1 MVGFGAAWWLRLAGS
16 GSPYLYRMA
25 LITLAIVEDDGVL
38 VKVLRA
44 YFAQQPDIRL
54 VLVAHSAEDLLEQLE
69 VALPPRVL
77 LLDIGLP
84 GLSGTD
90 VLPLLKDKYPALEV
104 IMLTVHEQVE
114 HVYQALCC
122 GATGYLTKGTPLDQF
137 APAVREVAR
146 GGAPMS
152 RAVSRKVLAH
162 FRPTHAAL
170 LTPREQQVLQGIV
183 DGLSDK
189 QISTR
194 LDLSTLT
201 VRTHVKH
208 VYRKM
213 HVNSRTQL
221 LSQHL
226 RGVI

>member
-1 MVGFGAAWWLRLAGS
+1 MQLIRLAV
-16 GSPYLYRMA
+16 
-25 LITLAIVEDDGVL
+25 VEDDAVL

-44 YFAQQPDIRL
+44 YFGQQADIGL
-54 VLVAHSAEDLLEQLE
+54 VFVGASVEELLAELDEGLL
-69 VALPPRVL
+69 PHVL

-84 GLSGTD
+84 GISGTQA
-90 VLPLLKDKYPALEV
+90 LPLLKDKYPALEV
-104 IMLTVHEQVE
+104 IMFTAYEDVE
-114 HVYQALCC
+114 HIYQALCC
-122 GATGYLTKGTPLDQF
+122 GATGYLTKGTPLEQLG
-137 APAVREVAR
+137 AGVREVAR

-152 RAVSRKVLAH
+152 RAVSRKVLGH
-162 FRPTHAAL
+162 FRPTPATHTAQ

-189 QISTR
+189 EISTR

-208 VYRKM
+208 VYRKL

-226 RGVI
+226 RGIV

>member
-1 MVGFGAAWWLRLAGS
+1 MD
-16 GSPYLYRMA
+16 
-25 LITLAIVEDDGVL
+25 LITLGVVEDDAVL

-54 VLVAHSAEDLLEQLE
+54 VLVARSAEELLAELDE
-69 VALPPRVL
+69 GLVPRVL
-77 LLDIGLP
+77 LLDLGLP
-84 GLSGTD
+84 GLSGTQ
-90 VLPLLKDKYPALEV
+90 VLPLLKEKYPALEV
-104 IMLTVHEQVE
+104 IAFTAHEDVE

-122 GATGYLTKGTPLDQF
+122 GATGYLTKGTPLELL

-162 FRPTHAAL
+162 FRPTPATHTAL

-189 QISTR
+189 QISAR

-226 RGVI
+226 RGLV

>member
-1 MVGFGAAWWLRLAGS
+1 MSV
-16 GSPYLYRMA
+16 
-25 LITLAIVEDDGVL
+25 ITLGLVEDNAVL
-38 VKVLRA
+38 VELLRA
-44 YFAQQPDIRL
+44 YFARQPDIRL
-54 VLVAHSAEDLLEQLE
+54 VLVAACAEDLLAQLE
-69 VALPPRVL
+69 DALVPQVL

-84 GLSGTD
+84 GLSGTA
-90 VLPLLKDKYPALEV
+90 VLPLLKRRHPALEV
-104 IMLTVHEQVE
+104 IMLTARDELE

-122 GATGYLTKGTPLDQF
+122 GATGYLTKGHPLEQL

-152 RAVSRKVLAH
+152 RQVGRRLLAH
-162 FRPTHAAL
+162 FRPTPATHAAL

-189 QISTR
+189 EISTR
-194 LDLSTLT
+194 LALSTLT

-208 VYRKM
+208 VYRKL

-221 LSQHL
+221 LAQHI
-226 RGVI
+226 RGAI

>member
-1 MVGFGAAWWLRLAGS
+1 MD
-16 GSPYLYRMA
+16 
-25 LITLAIVEDDGVL
+25 LITLAVVEDDAVL

-54 VLVAHSAEDLLEQLE
+54 VFVAARVEDLLEELDE
-69 VALPPRVL
+69 GLLPRVL

-84 GLSGTD
+84 GLSGTEA
-90 VLPLLKDKYPALEV
+90 LPLLKDKYPALEV
-104 IMLTVHEQVE
+104 IMFTAYDDIE
-114 HVYQALCC
+114 HIYQALCC
-122 GATGYLTKGTPLDQF
+122 GATGYLTKGSPLDQLG
-137 APAVREVAR
+137 PAVREVAR

-152 RAVSRKVLAH
+152 RAVSRKVLGH
-162 FRPTHAAL
+162 FRPTPTTHTAL

-189 QISTR
+189 EISTR

-213 HVNSRTQL
+213 QVNSRTQL

>member
-1 MVGFGAAWWLRLAGS
+1 MSV
-16 GSPYLYRMA
+16 
-25 LITLAIVEDDGVL
+25 ITLGLVEDDAVL
-38 VKVLRA
+38 VRVLRA

-54 VLVAHSAEDLLEQLE
+54 VLVADCAEDLFAQLE
-69 VALPPRVL
+69 DALLPQVL
-77 LLDIGLP
+77 LLDLGLP
-84 GLSGTD
+84 GRSGTPA
-90 VLPLLKDKYPALEV
+90 LPLLKDKYPTLEV
-104 IMLTVHEQVE
+104 IAYTAYEDVE

-122 GATGYLTKGTPLDQF
+122 GATGYLTKGNPLDQL

-152 RAVSRKVLAH
+152 RQVSRKVLAH
-162 FRPTHAAL
+162 FRPTPATHAAL
-170 LTPREQQVLQGIV
+170 LTPRERQVLQGIV

-189 QISTR
+189 EISTR

-221 LSQHL
+221 LAQHL
-226 RGVI
+226 RGAI

>member
-1 MVGFGAAWWLRLAGS
+1 MT
-16 GSPYLYRMA
+16 

-54 VLVAHSAEDLLEQLE
+54 VFVARSAEELLAELDLGL
-69 VALPPRVL
+69 VPRVL

-84 GLSGTD
+84 GLSGTQ
-90 VLPLLKDKYPALEV
+90 VLPLLKDKYPALDV
-104 IMLTVHEQVE
+104 VMLTAHDDVE

-122 GATGYLTKGTPLDQF
+122 GATGYLTKGTPLELL
-137 APAVREVAR
+137 APAVREVAC

-162 FRPTHAAL
+162 FRPTPATHAAL

-189 QISTR
+189 QISAR

-226 RGVI
+226 RGII

>member
-1 MVGFGAAWWLRLAGS
+1 
-16 GSPYLYRMA
+16 MA
-25 LITLAIVEDDGVL
+25 LITLGLVEDDGVL
-38 VKVLRA
+38 VKLLRA
-44 YFAQQPDIRL
+44 YFAQQADIRL
-54 VLVAHSAEDLLEQLE
+54 VLVADCVENLLAELE
-69 VALPPRVL
+69 VAMLPQVL

-84 GLSGTD
+84 GISGTQA
-90 VLPLLKDKYPALEV
+90 LPLLKAKYPALEV
-104 IMLTVHEQVE
+104 IMLTAHDDVE
-114 HVYQALCC
+114 HIYQALCC
-122 GATGYLTKGTPLDQF
+122 GATGYLTKGTSLDHL

-152 RAVSRKVLAH
+152 RAVSRKVLSH
-162 FRPTHAAL
+162 FRPTPATHAAL

-189 QISTR
+189 EIATC

>member
-1 MVGFGAAWWLRLAGS
+1 MQQ
-16 GSPYLYRMA
+16 
-25 LITLAIVEDDGVL
+25 ITLGLVEDNAVL
-38 VKVLRA
+38 AEMLRA
-44 YFAQQPDIRL
+44 YFAQQADIRL
-54 VLVAHSAEDLLEQLE
+54 VLVADCAEDLLAQLDE
-69 VALPPRVL
+69 ALAPQVL

-90 VLPLLKDKYPALEV
+90 VLPLLKRLHPALEV
-104 IMLTVHEQVE
+104 IMLTAREDVE

-122 GATGYLTKGTPLDQF
+122 GATGYLTKGNPLELL

-152 RAVSRKVLAH
+152 RQVGRKVLAH
-162 FRPTHAAL
+162 FRPTPATQPAL
-170 LTPREQQVLQGIV
+170 LTPREQEILQGIV

-189 QISTR
+189 QISAR
-194 LDLSTLT
+194 LDLSPLT

-221 LSQHL
+221 LNQHL
-226 RGVI
+226 RGLV